1 MSLTPTPST
10 VTQTVTILPGQEFV
24 LPNGANI
31 ISIIASGDATAESDC
46 TLPDLSEYACSYIKL
61 VVDKDNNPNHPFD
74 EESTTIS
81 YLKVG
86 DTVFDF
92 NDQLIVN
99 GEDPGVAFPLATYNS
114 YITDLALFKFTN
126 VTQSNAPEK
135 RSYIWLYFQTPASLI
150 PTIEMQ
156 VKEHSNPVYFK
167 AGPTAI
173 ECGEYP
179 NP

>member
-31 ISIIASGDATAESDC
+31 ISIIASGDAIAESDC

-61 VVDKDNNPNHPFD
+61 VVDNDDNSGHPFD
-74 EESTTIS
+74 EDTTTIS

-86 DTVFDF
+86 DTIFDF
-92 NDQLIVN
+92 NDQPVVN
-99 GEDPGVAFPLATYNS
+99 GDNPGTAFPVATYNS
-114 YITDLALFKFTN
+114 HITDLSLFKFTN
-126 VTQSNAPEK
+126 VTQVDLSK
-135 RSYIWLYFQTPASLI
+135 RSYIWLYFQVPSELLSK
-150 PTIEMQ
+150 IEME
-156 VKEHSNPVYFK
+156 VVEHSNPFYAK
-167 AGPTAI
+167 PGPTLI